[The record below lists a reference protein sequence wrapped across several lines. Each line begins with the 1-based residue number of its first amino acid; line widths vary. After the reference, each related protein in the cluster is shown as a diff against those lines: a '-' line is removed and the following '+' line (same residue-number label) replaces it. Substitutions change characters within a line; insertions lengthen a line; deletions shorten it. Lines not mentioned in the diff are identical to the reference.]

1 MLSKSTG
8 WRLRVRVTCL
18 SIFVRSGCESK
29 NELEWRASR
38 YKSISEER
46 LRGKEV
52 DSRWSGCW
60 TPGGTFAC
68 QLRFG
73 MYRSLC
79 VKLRLGL

>member
-1 MLSKSTG
+1 M
-8 WRLRVRVTCL
+8 RVTCL

-46 LRGKEV
+46 LRGKED

-60 TPGGTFAC
+60 GPGGTFAC

-73 MYRSLC
+73 WNRSTNE
-79 VKLRLGL
+79 KLKSGL